1 MLHVAQVWW
10 HSTLAQ
16 GGWLTGAG
24 VARLVVAGGTG
35 GGAGAKEA
43 DEELFSRTRH
53 AVVGAELVAGETA
66 GVARV
71 AEVVDRVL
79 VVVVGTARP
88 ALVESRHEDEAVLA
102 GETVVVAAAR
112 AGRAVGV
119 ARCVSHPLS
128 PTEADA
134 ALQVSAGRA
143 LGHTGSRLVVQ
154 IERALARETV
164 VVGGSVAG
172 GAVVTAGPTDRVL
185 LEVAGVALGPAGR
198 AIGDGEQLGGTGE
211 TFFVG
216 AARAGGAHPVALE
229 TLGSDLVGAGGAG
242 VRDALREVRDEEVG
256 GLAGGARVVFV
267 RDAGLALVVAGFAVG
282 ERRRVEARAALLNAH
297 LELRHELFADRALQT
312 VAGAGPVAPL
322 ARLVAVCLSSVLTH
336 AVVVAQ
342 LHLVGIALK
351 RALFV
356 PRIVKQLGVV
366 RLGLESAVVTVGIVH
381 VALHL
386 QHPHPH
392 PHPLFRSQGALFYST
407 LSYPS

>member
-1 MLHVAQVWW
+1 M
-10 HSTLAQ
+10 
-16 GGWLTGAG
+16 
-24 VARLVVAGGTG
+24 
-35 GGAGAKEA
+35 
-43 DEELFSRTRH
+43 
-53 AVVGAELVAGETA
+53 
-66 GVARV
+66 
-71 AEVVDRVL
+71 
-79 VVVVGTARP
+79 VVVGTARP

-242 VRDALREVRDEEVG
+242 VRDTLCEVRDVEVG

-297 LELRHELFADRALQT
+297 LELRHELFAGRALQT
-312 VAGAGPVAPL
+312 VAGAGSVAPL
-322 ARLVAVCLSSVLTH
+322 ARLVAVCMSSAPHQCSGCRPASPRCYRTGACTLCSSDCKTTRGRPLPWECSSH
-336 AVVVAQ
+336 SWYRPRCTPPAASASASALQ
-342 LHLVGIALK
+342 IAGRPILLH
-351 RALFV
+351 
-356 PRIVKQLGVV
+356 
-366 RLGLESAVVTVGIVH
+366 S
-381 VALHL
+381 
-386 QHPHPH
+386 
-392 PHPLFRSQGALFYST
+392 
-407 LSYPS
+407 